1 MHRFTRTILV
11 VTLPMLLFFTQSAP
25 AAETLNADQVKA
37 LFSDKTVEYQHER
50 LGFKFIVYHAPD
62 GSLRGTREGELM
74 SELQWSVNE
83 RGELCIAY
91 GGKKRCQ
98 PIMKENGVYKKYTV
112 GKDGEKK
119 TMVTYRRFIDGNPNK
134 F

>member
-1 MHRFTRTILV
+1 MHRFTRAILV
-11 VTLPMLLFFTQSAP
+11 VTLPMLLLFTQAAP
-25 AAETLNADQVKA
+25 AAETLNADQVKT
-37 LFSDKTVEYQHER
+37 LFSGKTVEYLHER
-50 LGFKFIVYHAPD
+50 LDFKFVVYHAPD
-62 GSLRGTREGELM
+62 GSLRGTREGEPM

-98 PIMKENGVYKKYTV
+98 PLMKDDGVYKKYAV
-112 GKDGEKK
+112 GKDGQKK
-119 TMVTYRRFIDGNPNK
+119 TVVTYQRFIDGNPND